1 MGSNGVSE
9 GGSEGLPMM
18 LTVAEAARQLR
29 IGRTLAYQLIGDFEA
44 GRPGGI
50 PAVRLGGCLRVPR
63 WALDEF
69 VRHGCVI
76 SDINA
81 RVTAA
86 IDVELAEMPNRRTSP
101 STSRTSSLRRVANP
115 RRDTSRSTS
124 QLSLLDGR

>member
-1 MGSNGVSE
+1 MCSNGVSE
-9 GGSEGLPMM
+9 GGSAGLAMM

-29 IGRTLAYQLIGDFEA
+29 IGRTLAYQLIGDFES

-86 IDVELAEMPNRRTSP
+86 IDTELVEMPTRRTSLN
-101 STSRTSSLRRVANP
+101 TSRTSSRPRLANP
-115 RRDTSRSTS
+115 GRDTSRTTS

>member
-76 SDINA
+76 SDIDA
-81 RVTAA
+81 RVAA
-86 IDVELAEMPNRRTSP
+86 SIDELAEMPTRRTSA
-101 STSRTSSLRRVANP
+101 STSRTSSRPRLANP
-115 RRDTSRSTS
+115 ARGTSRTAS